1 MPSQEGFA
9 KGFATVDYPGVDDG
23 IPLLSSFYFRFE
35 KPGSSTPIDNH
46 INSIRVLPAGNSV
59 DLSPNADLGPSQV
72 QPGKV
77 DITFVDKKSDSAS
90 DNYFFKVAHTN
101 LPFGKA
107 RRFQFRDVGCVG
119 ECTQVLPKPPG
130 PILPGVEPV
139 FVLCGF
145 KVFFTGNRDH
155 HLDALSVYVEDGKL
169 TVEFNDDD
177 DDATFGYLVD
187 YALVSPIGQN
197 IQQGESRGTAK
208 GGNRVTL
215 PPGPK
220 AIRGFRFNLK
230 RSDHEVRDIGVI
242 VNNEQLE
249 VYYSDRK
256 ADDEFEWFVQWASI
270 TPMVVD
276 PNA

>member
-1 MPSQEGFA
+1 MPNQEGFA

-23 IPLLSSFYFRFE
+23 VPLLSSFYFRFQ
-35 KPGSSTPIDNH
+35 KKGSPKLIDHH

-59 DLSPNADLGPSQV
+59 DLSPHADLGPSQV
-72 QPGKV
+72 EPGKV
-77 DITFVDKKSDSAS
+77 DITFADRKPTSSDDA
-90 DNYFFKVAHTN
+90 YFFKLAHLN
-101 LPFGKA
+101 LPVGKA

-119 ECTQVLPKPPG
+119 ECTQVLPHPPG
-130 PILPGVEPV
+130 HTLPGVEPV

-187 YALVSPIGQN
+187 YALVSPIGLN
-197 IQQGESRGTAK
+197 IQQGESRGVSK
-208 GGNRVTL
+208 GGNSVTL

-220 AIRGFRFNLK
+220 AIRGFRFDLK
-230 RSDHEVRDIGVI
+230 KGDHEIREIGVI
-242 VNNEQLE
+242 LNDDRLEIYNSDNEANDQ
-249 VYYSDRK
+249 YN
-256 ADDEFEWFVQWASI
+256 WFVQWATI
-270 TPMVVD
+270 TPMVVEQ
-276 PNA
+276 